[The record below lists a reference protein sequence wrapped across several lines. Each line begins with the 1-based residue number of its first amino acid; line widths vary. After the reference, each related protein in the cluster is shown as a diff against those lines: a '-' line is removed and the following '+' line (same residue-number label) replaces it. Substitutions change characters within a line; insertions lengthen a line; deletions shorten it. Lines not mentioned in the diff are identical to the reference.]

1 MSSMQPPTLQ
11 YRGDLAR
18 TPLPEVLAI
27 IHRYRVPG
35 VIECTRGVET
45 KNVFIDDGNIIF
57 ATSSNL
63 ADALGQRLLQKGLI
77 TREVLDESVRRLQS
91 EGKRQGTVLVEMNVL
106 QPKELY
112 AAVREQ
118 VQAIVWS
125 LFEWEDGKV
134 LFNPGR
140 ERSAELIKLNI
151 PTRQA
156 VLQGVRRVRDAR
168 MLVSRMGTKATIF
181 QRNSAADTSDLLFSP
196 EAEALFNAIDG
207 RKSLFE
213 LTSTPPLSAVQNAK
227 LLYGF
232 FALELI
238 AVKAPIKVQLK
249 TPGVQFRGRP

>member
-1 MSSMQPPTLQ
+1 MQPQTLQ
-11 YRGDLAR
+11 YRGDLSK

-27 IHRYRVPG
+27 IHRYKVPG
-35 VIECTRGVET
+35 VIQCTRGVET
-45 KNVFIDDGNIIF
+45 KSVFIDDGNIIF
-57 ATSSNL
+57 ATSTNL
-63 ADALGQRLLQKGLI
+63 ADALGQRLLQQGRI
-77 TREVLDESVRRLQS
+77 TRGVLDESVRRLQS
-91 EGKRQGTVLVEMNVL
+91 EGKRQGAVLVEMNVL

-112 AAVREQ
+112 VAVREQ

-125 LFEWEDGKV
+125 LFEWEQGQV

-168 MLVSRMGTKATIF
+168 MLVSRMGTKTTVF
-181 QRNSAADTSDLLFSP
+181 QRNASADVSDLLFSDD
-196 EAEALFNAIDG
+196 AERLFRAVDG

-213 LTSTPPLSAVQNAK
+213 LTNTPPLAPVQNAK

-238 AVKAPIKVQLK
+238 AVKAPIKVQVK
-249 TPGVQFRGRP
+249 TPGFQFRGQS